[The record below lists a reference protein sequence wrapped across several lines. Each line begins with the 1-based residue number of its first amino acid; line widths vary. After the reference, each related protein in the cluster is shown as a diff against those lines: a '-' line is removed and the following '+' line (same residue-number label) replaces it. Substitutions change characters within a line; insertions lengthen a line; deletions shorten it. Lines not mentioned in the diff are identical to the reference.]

1 MIRVLV
7 ADDSRAFRAIL
18 RTILGR
24 SPEIE
29 VVGEAQDGHEAVSQ
43 VLALRPDV
51 VTMDVRMPGKDGLE
65 ALEEIMRRRPT
76 PVVVVS
82 AEAGPEKQEVSFRAL
97 ELGAVEVLAK
107 PRADVRGRFEK
118 EAEEIRM
125 AVRAVAGLKLVTRHK
140 RNPRAPATVP
150 PPAPAAPADPDRI
163 QTLTGSWVLKPRE
176 PVTLPGGGTVLP
188 LPPNAPRVLGIAAS
202 TGGPAALARIIHEL
216 PAGYPIPILVVQHIA
231 EGFEGG
237 LVHWLSGETPLT
249 VKLAEDGEPLRGA
262 TVYVAPSGSHLGA
275 AGTVVQL
282 LKGEPVRG
290 FRPSGTVLFR
300 ALAHEFGRGAAGLI
314 LSGMGDDG
322 AEGMKLMRDKGAW
335 TGAQG
340 PQSCVVYGMP
350 RVAAERGGV
359 GVTLEL
365 DEIAQAL
372 VKLSRGMGMA

>member
-51 VTMDVRMPGKDGLE
+51 VTMDVRMPGKNGLE

-107 PRADVRGRFEK
+107 PRADVRGRFER

-140 RNPRAPATVP
+140 RNPRAAAAGAAAAVGAPAVGP
-150 PPAPAAPADPDRI
+150 PPDAER
-163 QTLTGSWVLKPRE
+163 TVTGSWVLRRE
-176 PVTLPGGGTVLP
+176 SSPGAPLQP

-202 TGGPAALARIIHEL
+202 TGGPAALARIIHDL
-216 PAGYPIPILVVQHIA
+216 PGGYPIPILVVQHIA

-237 LVHWLSGETPLT
+237 LVHWLAGETPLA
-249 VKLAEDGEPLRGA
+249 VKLAEDGEPLRGG

-275 AGTVVQL
+275 AGNAVQL

-300 ALAHEFGRGAAGLI
+300 ALAHEYGRGAAGLV

-322 AEGMKLMRDKGAW
+322 AEGLKMLRDRGAW

-350 RVAAERGGV
+350 RVAAEKGGV
-359 GVTLEL
+359 AVTLEL
-365 DEIAQAL
+365 DEIAAAL
-372 VKLSRGMGMA
+372 VKLSRGMGLA

>member
-65 ALEEIMRRRPT
+65 AIEEIMRRRPT

-107 PRADVRGRFEK
+107 PRADVRGRFER

-140 RNPRAPATVP
+140 RNQRRPA
-150 PPAPAAPADPDRI
+150 PPAPLAE
-163 QTLTGSWVLKPRE
+163 QTTTGSWVLPRG
-176 PVTLPGGGTVLP
+176 PSVPPARVQP
-188 LPPNAPRVLGIAAS
+188 PAPNAPRVLGIAAS
-202 TGGPAALARIIHEL
+202 TGGPAALARILRDL

-231 EGFEGG
+231 DGFEGG
-237 LVHWLSGETPLT
+237 LVHWLSGETALS
-249 VKLAEDGEPLRGA
+249 VKVAEDGELLRPS
-262 TVYVAPSGSHLGA
+262 TLFIAPGGTHLGA
-275 AGTVVQL
+275 AAGQIQL

-290 FRPSGTVLFR
+290 FRPSGTILFR
-300 ALAHEFGRGAAGLI
+300 SLAHGYGATAAGLV

-322 AEGMKLMRDKGAW
+322 ADGLKLLRDSGGW

-340 PQSCVVYGMP
+340 PQSSVVYGMP
-350 RVAAERGGV
+350 RVASEKGAV
-359 GVTLEL
+359 GVSLEL
-365 DEIAQAL
+365 EEIPPAL
-372 VKLSRGMGMA
+372 MKLSRGMGIA

>member
-107 PRADVRGRFEK
+107 PRADVRGRFER

-140 RNPRAPATVP
+140 RNPRAPAPP
-150 PPAPAAPADPDRI
+150 PPAPPPDPERI
-163 QTLTGSWVLKPRE
+163 QTLTGSWVLKARE
-176 PVTLPGGGTVLP
+176 PAIGGTVLP
-188 LPPNAPRVLGIAAS
+188 LPPSAPRVLGIAAS

-216 PAGYPIPILVVQHIA
+216 PPGYPIPILVVQHIA

-249 VKLAEDGEPLRGA
+249 VKLAEDGEPLRGG

-275 AGTVVQL
+275 TGGVVQL
-282 LKGEPVRG
+282 LKGDPVRG

-300 ALAHEFGRGAAGLI
+300 ALAHEYGRGAAGLI

-322 AEGMKLMRDKGAW
+322 AEGLKLLREKGAW

-350 RVAAERGGV
+350 RVAAEKGGV
-359 GVTLEL
+359 GVTMEL
-365 DEIAQAL
+365 DEISAAL
-372 VKLSRGMGMA
+372 VKLSRGMGLA

>member
-18 RTILGR
+18 RTILSR

-65 ALEEIMRRRPT
+65 AIEEIMRRRPT

-140 RNPRAPATVP
+140 RPRTPHPSMPAPPVEQTTTGTWVLP
-150 PPAPAAPADPDRI
+150 SGPSAPAARI
-163 QTLTGSWVLKPRE
+163 E
-176 PVTLPGGGTVLP
+176 PLA
-188 LPPNAPRVLGIAAS
+188 PNAPRVLGIAAS
-202 TGGPAALARIIHEL
+202 TGGPAALARIIRDL

-231 EGFEGG
+231 NGFEGG
-237 LVHWLSGETPLT
+237 LVHWLAGETALS
-249 VKLAEDGEPLRGA
+249 VKLAEDGERLRPS
-262 TVYVAPSGSHLGA
+262 TVFIGPCGSHLGA
-275 AGTVVQL
+275 ASGLVQL

-300 ALAHEFGRGAAGLI
+300 SLAHGYGPTAAGLI

-322 AEGMKLMRDKGAW
+322 AEGLKLLRDRGGW

-340 PQSCVVYGMP
+340 PQTSVVYGMP
-350 RVAAERGGV
+350 RVAAEKGAV
-359 GVTLEL
+359 GFNLEL
-365 DEIAQAL
+365 DEIPVAL
-372 VKLSRGMGMA
+372 LKLSRGTGSA

>member
-51 VTMDVRMPGKDGLE
+51 VTMDVRMPNKDGLE

-82 AEAGPEKQEVSFRAL
+82 SEAGPEKQEVSFRAL

-140 RNPRAPATVP
+140 RNPRAAAAGAHAAVAAPT
-150 PPAPAAPADPDRI
+150 PPAPVPER
-163 QTLTGSWVLKPRE
+163 TTTGSWVLRPA
-176 PVTLPGGGTVLP
+176 PSTTLQP

-202 TGGPAALARIIHEL
+202 TGGPAALARILRDL
-216 PAGYPIPILVVQHIA
+216 PDGFPVPILVVQHIA

-237 LVHWLSGETPLT
+237 LVHWLGGETPLR
-249 VKLAEDGEPLRGA
+249 VKLAEDGEPLRGG
-262 TVYVAPSGSHLGA
+262 TMYVAPSGSHLGA
-275 AGTVVQL
+275 ANGVVQL

-290 FRPSGTVLFR
+290 FRPSGTILFR
-300 ALAHEFGRGAAGLI
+300 ALAHEYGRGAAGLV

-322 AEGMKLMRDKGAW
+322 AEGLKLLREKGAW

-340 PQSCVVYGMP
+340 PQSSVVYGMP
-350 RVAAERGGV
+350 RVAAEKGAV
-359 GVTLEL
+359 GVTMEL
-365 DEIAQAL
+365 DEIAPAL
-372 VKLSRGMGMA
+372 VKLSRGMGLA

>member
-18 RTILGR
+18 RTILAR
-24 SPEIE
+24 APEIE

-65 ALEEIMRRRPT
+65 AIEEIMRRRPT

-140 RNPRAPATVP
+140 RHLPAGLAT
-150 PPAPAAPADPDRI
+150 PALPVER
-163 QTLTGSWVLKPRE
+163 TTTGSWVLPRGPTAPPARIE
-176 PVTLPGGGTVLP
+176 PLA
-188 LPPNAPRVLGIAAS
+188 PNAPRVLGIAAS
-202 TGGPAALARIIHEL
+202 TGGPAALARILRDL

-237 LVHWLSGETPLT
+237 LVHWLGGETALN
-249 VKLAEDGEPLRGA
+249 VKVAEDGEPLR
-262 TVYVAPSGSHLGA
+262 PSTLFIGPGGSHLGA
-275 AGTVVQL
+275 GGGQIQL
-282 LKGEPVRG
+282 LKGDPVRG

-300 ALAHEFGRGAAGLI
+300 ALAHEYGPAAAGLV

-322 AEGMKLMRDKGAW
+322 AEGLKLLRDRGGW

-340 PQSCVVYGMP
+340 PQSSVVYGMP
-350 RVAAERGGV
+350 RVAAEKGAV
-359 GVTLEL
+359 LVSLEL
-365 DEIAQAL
+365 EEIPGAL
-372 VKLSRGMGMA
+372 MKLSRGMGVA

>member
-107 PRADVRGRFEK
+107 PRADVRGRFER

-140 RNPRAPATVP
+140 RNPRAPAPP
-150 PPAPAAPADPDRI
+150 PPAPDPERI

-176 PVTLPGGGTVLP
+176 PAAGGTVLP
-188 LPPNAPRVLGIAAS
+188 LPPTAPRVLGIAAS

-216 PAGYPIPILVVQHIA
+216 PPGYPIPILVVQHIA

-249 VKLAEDGEPLRGA
+249 VKLAEDGEPLRGG
-262 TVYVAPSGSHLGA
+262 TVYIAPSGSHLGA
-275 AGTVVQL
+275 AGSAVQL
-282 LKGEPVRG
+282 LKGDPVRG

-300 ALAHEFGRGAAGLI
+300 ALAHEYGRGAAGLI

-322 AEGMKLMRDKGAW
+322 AEGMKLLRDKGAW

-350 RVAAERGGV
+350 RVAAEKGGV
-359 GVTLEL
+359 GMTMEL
-365 DEIAQAL
+365 DEIPAAL
-372 VKLSRGMGMA
+372 VKLSRGMGLA

>member
-51 VTMDVRMPGKDGLE
+51 VTMDVRMPNKDGLE

-82 AEAGPEKQEVSFRAL
+82 SEAGTPEKQEVSFRAL

-140 RNPRAPATVP
+140 RNPRAAATAAAAATLSP
-150 PPAPAAPADPDRI
+150 PPPGVAQGLER
-163 QTLTGSWVLKPRE
+163 TTTGSWALKPA
-176 PVTLPGGGTVLP
+176 PTTP
-188 LPPNAPRVLGIAAS
+188 LQPLAASAPRVLGIAAS
-202 TGGPAALARIIHEL
+202 TGGPAALAKILRDL
-216 PAGYPIPILVVQHIA
+216 PAGFPIPILVVQHIA

-237 LVHWLSGETPLT
+237 LVHWLGGETPLH
-249 VKLAEDGEPLRGA
+249 VKLAENGEPLRGG
-262 TVYVAPSGSHLGA
+262 TMYVAPSGSHLGA
-275 AGTVVQL
+275 SNGTVL
-282 LKGEPVRG
+282 LLDGEPVRG

-300 ALAHEFGRGAAGLI
+300 NLAQEYGRSAAGLV

-322 AEGMKLMRDKGAW
+322 AEGLKLLRDRGAW

-340 PQSCVVYGMP
+340 PQSSVVYGMP
-350 RVAAERGGV
+350 RVAAEKGAV
-359 GVTLEL
+359 IATMEL
-365 DEIAQAL
+365 DEIAPAL
-372 VKLSRGMGMA
+372 VKLSRGMGIA

>member
-51 VTMDVRMPGKDGLE
+51 VTMDVRMPGKDGLQ

-107 PRADVRGRFEK
+107 PRADVRGRFER

-140 RNPRAPATVP
+140 RNPRAAAAGAAAATATQVAP
-150 PPAPAAPADPDRI
+150 PPDAER
-163 QTLTGSWVLKPRE
+163 TVTGSWVLKRE
-176 PVTLPGGGTVLP
+176 SASGPPLQP

-216 PAGYPIPILVVQHIA
+216 PPGYPIPILVVQHIA

-237 LVHWLSGETPLT
+237 LVHWLAGETPLA
-249 VKLAEDGEPLRGA
+249 VKLAEDGEPLRGG

-275 AGTVVQL
+275 AGNVVQL

-300 ALAHEFGRGAAGLI
+300 SLAHEFGRSAAGLI

-322 AEGMKLMRDKGAW
+322 AEGLKLLRDRGAW

-350 RVAAERGGV
+350 RVAAEKGGV
-359 GVTLEL
+359 AVTLEL
-365 DEIAQAL
+365 EEIPGAL
-372 VKLSRGMGMA
+372 VKLSRGMGIA

>member
-82 AEAGPEKQEVSFRAL
+82 AEAGPERQEVSFRAL

-140 RNPRAPATVP
+140 RNPRAAGVATAPQAAPAPEPERTVTGSWALRRE
-150 PPAPAAPADPDRI
+150 PAPAVPA
-163 QTLTGSWVLKPRE
+163 
-176 PVTLPGGGTVLP
+176 LP

-202 TGGPAALARIIHEL
+202 TGGPAALARILRDL
-216 PAGYPIPILVVQHIA
+216 PAGFPIPILVVQHIA
-231 EGFEGG
+231 DGFEGG

-249 VKLAEDGEPLRGA
+249 VKLAEDGEPLRGG
-262 TVYVAPSGSHLGA
+262 TMYVAPSGSHLGA
-275 AGTVVQL
+275 TAGIVQL

-300 ALAHEFGRGAAGLI
+300 ALAHEYGRTAAGLI

-322 AEGMKLMRDKGAW
+322 AEGLKLLRERGAW

-350 RVAAERGGV
+350 RVASEKGGV
-359 GVTLEL
+359 AVTLEL
-365 DEIAQAL
+365 EEIPMAL
-372 VKLSRGMGMA
+372 VKLSRGMGLA

>member
-24 SPEIE
+24 APEIE

-65 ALEEIMRRRPT
+65 ALEEIMSRRPT

-107 PRADVRGRFEK
+107 PRADVRGRLER

-125 AVRAVAGLKLVTRHK
+125 AVRAVAGLKLVTRH
-140 RNPRAPATVP
+140 RRHTPRAGGGAVAP
-150 PPAPAAPADPDRI
+150 PPVAPPLEER
-163 QTLTGSWVLKPRE
+163 TVTGSWVLRRDPTPAA
-176 PVTLPGGGTVLP
+176 PVQP
-188 LPPNAPRVLGIAAS
+188 LPASAPRVLGIAAS

-216 PAGYPIPILVVQHIA
+216 PAGFPIPILIVQHIA

-237 LVHWLSGETPLT
+237 LVHWLAGETPLT
-249 VKLAEDGEPLRGA
+249 VKLAEDGEPLRGG
-262 TVYVAPSGSHLGA
+262 TIYIAPSGSHLGA
-275 AGTVVQL
+275 AGGVVQL

-300 ALAHEFGRGAAGLI
+300 ALAHEYGRTAAGLI

-322 AEGMKLMRDKGAW
+322 AEGLKLLRDQGAW

-350 RVAAERGGV
+350 RVAVEKGGV
-359 GVTLEL
+359 AVTLEL
-365 DEIAQAL
+365 EDISLAL
-372 VKLSRGMGMA
+372 VKLSRGMGLA

>member
-82 AEAGPEKQEVSFRAL
+82 AEAGPERQEVSFRAL

-140 RNPRAPATVP
+140 RNPRAPGAPTP
-150 PPAPAAPADPDRI
+150 PPDPERI

-176 PVTLPGGGTVLP
+176 PAPAGGGTVVP

-216 PAGYPIPILVVQHIA
+216 PPGYPIPILVVQHIA

-249 VKLAEDGEPLRGA
+249 VKLAEDGEPLRGG

-275 AGTVVQL
+275 TGSVVQL

-300 ALAHEFGRGAAGLI
+300 ALAHEYGRGAAGLI

-322 AEGMKLMRDKGAW
+322 AEGLKLLRDKGAW

-350 RVAAERGGV
+350 RVAAEKGGV
-359 GVTLEL
+359 AVTMEL
-365 DEIAQAL
+365 DEISAAL
-372 VKLSRGMGMA
+372 VKLSRGMGLA

>member
-18 RTILGR
+18 RTILAR

-29 VVGEAQDGHEAVSQ
+29 VVGEAADGHEAVSQ

-65 ALEEIMRRRPT
+65 AIDEIMHRRPT

-107 PRADVRGRFEK
+107 PRADAPGRFER

-125 AVRAVAGLKLVTRHK
+125 AVRAVAGLKLVTRHRRHEVK
-140 RNPRAPATVP
+140 GERPEPRRAEVRRP
-150 PPAPAAPADPDRI
+150 P
-163 QTLTGSWVLKPRE
+163 
-176 PVTLPGGGTVLP
+176 P
-188 LPPNAPRVLGIAAS
+188 LPPQGPGPAVVPGSAPKVIAIAAS
-202 TGGPAALARIIHEL
+202 TGGPAALAKILSEL
-216 PAGYPIPILVVQHIA
+216 PAGFPIPILAVQHIA

-237 LVHWLSGETPLT
+237 LVHWLSGESEIK
-249 VKLAEDGEPLRGA
+249 VKIAEQGEPLRPA
-262 TVYVAPSGSHLGA
+262 TFYIAPSGSHLGA
-275 AGTVVQL
+275 TGGAVQL
-282 LKGEPVRG
+282 LGGDPVRG

-300 ALAHEFGRGAAGLI
+300 ALAGEYGGNAAGLV

-322 AEGMKLMRDKGAW
+322 AEGLKLLRERGAW
-335 TGAQG
+335 TAAQG
-340 PQSCVVYGMP
+340 PQSSVVYGMP
-350 RVAAERGGV
+350 RVALEKGAAAL
-359 GVTLEL
+359 TLEL
-365 DEIAQAL
+365 DEIAGAL
-372 VKLSRGMGMA
+372 VKLARGTAQA